1 MPVVNP
7 IPKEKAA
14 DAAKPIYDDL
24 TKRFGR
30 APNIFAV
37 MAHRPAAL
45 KNFLA
50 FYASVMSE
58 GGRAEVQRAGVPEDL
73 DPERVR
79 VLNPRPHRFGEADR
93 HHRRADQGADV
104 LRDEPALRREGEGG
118 APLRRAADAGRGC
131 RAPRRGA
138 RRVQATP

>member
-7 IPKEKAA
+7 IPKEKGA

-45 KNFLA
+45 ENFLA

-58 GGRAEVQRAGVPEDL
+58 GTVEPRYKELAYL
-73 DPERVR
+73 TTSI
-79 VLNPRPHRFGEADR
+79 LN
-93 HHRRADQGADV
+93 
-104 LRDEPALRREGEGG
+104 
-118 APLRRAADAGRGC
+118 GC
-131 RAPRRGA
+131 EY
-138 RRVQATP
+138 

>member
-30 APNIFAV
+30 VPNIFAV

-45 KNFLA
+45 KTFLA

-58 GGRAEVQRAGVPEDL
+58 GTVEPRYKELAPEDL

-93 HHRRADQGADV
+93 HHRRADPGAVVV
-104 LRDEPALRREGEGG
+104 LREEPSLRREGQ
-118 APLRRAADAGRGC
+118 GRD
-131 RAPRRGA
+131 
-138 RRVQATP
+138 